1 MMWTHHDDGDQSPG
15 APPDA
20 KPEATAEGKP
30 EATAE
35 AMAEATTEAAVET
48 SAEATAPAPE
58 PPALSL
64 TPKPVP
70 VSQAIPQG
78 FRSLAVPDVGETASA
93 RDRIPAVPRLILPD
107 PPMCLT
113 RMPLAQSAQL
123 PPQLDACG
131 FELDVLAPQLGSGA
145 YAAVRKLRHRKTGRE
160 MALKIVEK
168 QPLEIRQM
176 LPQMQRELG
185 IQGALRHKHLLRLM
199 SKLGIVEDDRYI
211 YMLLEFCGGGTLR
224 SLCQAQPAKRL
235 AEPDAARLIFQ
246 ILQGVDHMH
255 SHGFVHRDLKADN
268 ILLSLPEFDVR
279 ICDFGWSAEA
289 TLDKLLLTTIF
300 DCLNMA
306 AGCGR
311 WVRKV
316 PPEIP
321 RHLRLSMNAFENSSR
336 VTSDGALVVRSSSPL
351 FGEFATRSRIP
362 FNLVNEEEVSFQVS
376 YTPPSGDCPFRCSCH
391 ARCFGP
397 ASCSHE
403 GQPTGG
409 PWAEVTVDFPNQKG
423 LRLPAAAQVFA
434 NHVTWAELCGKRV
447 VHVPK
452 NDVSSVDLKGGI
464 AILAEKFKPGT
475 TSDGAILREA
485 YQAGAVAVIKIGGGG
500 AMLYSVPDPTEIPC
514 FAISEADGK
523 VLCDALANTAPGLL
537 PKVREMKLLDQREAL
552 HSERWG
558 AGKVWVM
565 LSGLYLQSVDWE
577 NPLSEVAEEANASK
591 GALIYEDYFEV
602 YESSRS
608 VDPRLSLEKS
618 KLRTVGTVLGHF

>member
-1 MMWTHHDDGDQSPG
+1 MWTHHDDGDQSPG

-199 SKLGIVEDDRYI
+199 SIVEDDRYI

-289 TLDKLLLTTIF
+289 TLDKLLLTTCGTPEF
-300 DCLNMA
+300 WAPEQWSRAPQSYSTDCWALGCLFYEVLVGHPPFWGSHEEIKEKVLVGDARYPPFLSQA
-306 AGCGR
+306 AMSLLHC
-311 WVRKV
+311 
-316 PPEIP
+316 
-321 RHLRLSMNAFENSSR
+321 HLQVEPQHRAPCSWSMQKHEFLEDERQRA
-336 VTSDGALVVRSSSPL
+336 SSSASDLSTKSGSGPSDEEL
-351 FGEFATRSRIP
+351 EELSGAFA
-362 FNLVNEEEVSFQVS
+362 
-376 YTPPSGDCPFRCSCH
+376 
-391 ARCFGP
+391 
-397 ASCSHE
+397 
-403 GQPTGG
+403 
-409 PWAEVTVDFPNQKG
+409 
-423 LRLPAAAQVFA
+423 PAA
-434 NHVTWAELCGKRV
+434 
-447 VHVPK
+447 
-452 NDVSSVDLKGGI
+452 
-464 AILAEKFKPGT
+464 
-475 TSDGAILREA
+475 
-485 YQAGAVAVIKIGGGG
+485 
-500 AMLYSVPDPTEIPC
+500 
-514 FAISEADGK
+514 
-523 VLCDALANTAPGLL
+523 DA
-537 PKVREMKLLDQREAL
+537 
-552 HSERWG
+552 S
-558 AGKVWVM
+558 
-565 LSGLYLQSVDWE
+565 
-577 NPLSEVAEEANASK
+577 
-591 GALIYEDYFEV
+591 
-602 YESSRS
+602 
-608 VDPRLSLEKS
+608 
-618 KLRTVGTVLGHF
+618 

>member
-1 MMWTHHDDGDQSPG
+1 MKDLES
-15 APPDA
+15 
-20 KPEATAEGKP
+20 
-30 EATAE
+30 
-35 AMAEATTEAAVET
+35 
-48 SAEATAPAPE
+48 
-58 PPALSL
+58 
-64 TPKPVP
+64 
-70 VSQAIPQG
+70 
-78 FRSLAVPDVGETASA
+78 
-93 RDRIPAVPRLILPD
+93 
-107 PPMCLT
+107 
-113 RMPLAQSAQL
+113 
-123 PPQLDACG
+123 
-131 FELDVLAPQLGSGA
+131 FE
-145 YAAVRKLRHRKTGRE
+145 
-160 MALKIVEK
+160 
-168 QPLEIRQM
+168 
-176 LPQMQRELG
+176 
-185 IQGALRHKHLLRLM
+185 
-199 SKLGIVEDDRYI
+199 
-211 YMLLEFCGGGTLR
+211 
-224 SLCQAQPAKRL
+224 RL
-235 AEPDAARLIFQ
+235 ARQRLVH
-246 ILQGVDHMH
+246 GVQQD
-255 SHGFVHRDLKADN
+255 SLEEALAFVRALC
-268 ILLSLPEFDVR
+268 E
-279 ICDFGWSAEA
+279 G
-289 TLDKLLLTTIF
+289 
-300 DCLNMA
+300 
-306 AGCGR
+306 
-311 WVRKV
+311 
-316 PPEIP
+316 
-321 RHLRLSMNAFENSSR
+321 MNAFENSSR

-618 KLRTVGTVLGHF
+618 KLRRMMESAWSQLGRVGLASNASMMGKLLALGAQRCKLRMDYVKFFPAETFSGTACTMLLSPHKPGLRQKPASDMLVQAWVAHEAVYLALMGHFTKLIDYMAPSLWNFIKCINGEFFGWEADSKKIRKLFTACTGPVGPVPRELLKQQDPTWRIVDERNAIGLQVRSQGRLLWREAEGPSRAHQAQGPREAEAPGSSLRDFMGRMAQMICCC